1 MKSKIFMYLFIFV
14 LLLVLFQYVNSK
26 NILENYEGKIAKL
39 EQRETIF
46 KDSIISLQD
55 ENFELLNFSIK
66 NNDDAL
72 DYFENAGYDTDKL
85 IPFIKDELYKL
96 NVYEGDDHPIVPYV
110 SMTGNKML
118 INQVKLLNH
127 KWIIANF
134 SDGKNWGELFLT
146 YELNDA
152 KELKFKLV
160 EYFMY
165 LSQRN

>member
-1 MKSKIFMYLFIFV
+1 MYLFIFA

-26 NILENYEGKIAKL
+26 KILEKYEVKIEKL
-39 EQRETIF
+39 EQLETTF
-46 KDSIISLQD
+46 KDSIINLQD
-55 ENFELLNFSIK
+55 ENFELLSFSIK

-118 INQVKLLNH
+118 INQVKMLNH

-146 YELNDA
+146 YELNEA

-165 LSQRN
+165 LP